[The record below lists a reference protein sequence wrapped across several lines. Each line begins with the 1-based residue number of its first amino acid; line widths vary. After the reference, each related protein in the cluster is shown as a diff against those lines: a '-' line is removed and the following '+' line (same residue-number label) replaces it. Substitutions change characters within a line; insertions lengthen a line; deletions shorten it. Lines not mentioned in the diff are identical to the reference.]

1 MNKSRTKNKN
11 ISDKLIKIVSILEKE
26 YPNPTTDLISQSPFQ
41 LLVATMLSAQCTDKR
56 VNLVTPSLFEK
67 YPTAL
72 ELSNAEQEDVEKI
85 IYSTGFYRNKSK
97 NIIACAKDIVEKHG
111 GEVPDDINN
120 LTLLPGVGRKTA
132 NCVLGN
138 YFQPAGI
145 VVDTHVIRI
154 CNLVGVVNSKNPEQI
169 EKQLMALL
177 PKEYWVNFTHYLIKL
192 GRDIC
197 IARRPQCMKCKISEY
212 CDYALSHY

>member
-120 LTLLPGVGRKTA
+120 LTLLAFFPTSHISFP
-132 NCVLGN
+132 NDSL
-138 YFQPAGI
+138 
-145 VVDTHVIRI
+145 
-154 CNLVGVVNSKNPEQI
+154 
-169 EKQLMALL
+169 
-177 PKEYWVNFTHYLIKL
+177 FTSTFP
-192 GRDIC
+192 R
-197 IARRPQCMKCKISEY
+197 
-212 CDYALSHY
+212 